1 MPAEF
6 VNRLSELA
14 NAEQAPH
21 FEQRTPNRVR
31 MLAPPQTALT
41 IRALRC
47 EDQGRVSVTDERR
60 HRQKDLPFCLSV
72 CARGRYWPCLGAPR
86 AWAAKVTA
94 SFLGRKFACLCRWML
109 TRARRSRGLRCR
121 NCCA

>member
-21 FEQRTPNRVR
+21 LSSGLLIASE
-31 MLAPPQTALT
+31 LAPLQTALT

-47 EDQGRVSVTDERR
+47 EGQRRVFRGAAKRRRYSVADERR

-72 CARGRYWPCLGAPR
+72 CAPGLLLAMPWR
-86 AWAAKVTA
+86 AEDMGSKGDGK
-94 SFLGRKFACLCRWML
+94 L
-109 TRARRSRGLRCR
+109 SRT
-121 NCCA
+121 